1 MIMKSSSTIEL
12 IIRGLASLKEETP
25 FVEFK
30 VNNADPDAAGERIS
44 ALSNM
49 ALLCNRPYA
58 YLVWGVDD
66 KTHVFVGT
74 ELSFQTWKKGKEDIL
89 AYWKNLLLPSLE
101 IQPYELQ
108 IDGSHIL
115 ALEIPAASHFATIFK
130 KQAYCR
136 IGSYTKNIKEYP
148 ALEKELWGKLSHTAP
163 ERRIVKSGLGPN
175 ELDSVLDFHSYFTSL
190 SLPEPSSLNEKIARF
205 VREGFLVA
213 DDEGNYSATA
223 LGALLF
229 GRDLSSFDG
238 LMGKEIRILRYVG
251 NDRLQTKGK
260 VSFSKGYAIS
270 FEEAYSTILSSIQE
284 GDIFVNGIRQDRYSL
299 PPIALREALGN
310 ILIHQELLGRGGPL
324 VEIFSSRVELSNPGS
339 LGVPVDRLIDASPNP
354 ENELLASFL
363 RRINIGDTAGSGFDK
378 IVGSLEKEHLPPV
391 RVEENPSGVRVVLSF
406 TKPFD
411 DYMNEEKLRATYDHV
426 VLRYLSGTPAT
437 NGSLRER
444 FGLPETAKFKISR
457 LLSLTSEK
465 GMIRKGEGSD
475 KKETYYLPYWA

>member
-1 MIMKSSSTIEL
+1 MKSASTIEF

-58 YLVWGVDD
+58 YLIWGVDD
-66 KTHVFVGT
+66 KTHAFIGT

-108 IDGSHIL
+108 IDGSHVL
-115 ALEIPAASHFATIFK
+115 ALEIPAASHFATTFK

-148 ALEKELWGKLSHTAP
+148 ALEKELWEKLSHTAP
-163 ERRIVKSGLGPN
+163 ERRIVKSGLGTS
-175 ELDSVLDFHSYFTSL
+175 ELDSVLDFHSYFSSL
-190 SLPEPSSLNEKIARF
+190 SLPEPSSLGEKVSRF
-205 VREGFLVA
+205 LREGFLVE
-213 DDEGNYSATA
+213 DDGGDYSVTA

-229 GRDLSSFDG
+229 ARDLSAFDG
-238 LMGKEIRILRYVG
+238 LTGKEIRIIRYVE

-260 VSFSKGYAIS
+260 ASFVKGYAAS
-270 FEEAYSTILSSIQE
+270 FEETYSAILFSIQE
-284 GDIFVNGIRQDRYSL
+284 GDVFVNGIRQDRYSL

-310 ILIHQELLGRGGPL
+310 ILIHQDLLGRGGPL
-324 VEIFSSRVELSNPGS
+324 VEIFASRVELSNPGS
-339 LGVPVDRLIDASPNP
+339 LSVPIDRLIDASPNP
-354 ENELLASFL
+354 ENELLASFF

-391 RVEENPSGVRVVLSF
+391 RVDQNPSGVRIVLSF
-406 TKPFD
+406 AKPFD
-411 DYMNEEKLRATYDHV
+411 DYMAEEKLRAVYDHV
-426 VLRYLSGTPAT
+426 VLRYLSGVPAT

-444 FGLPETAKFKISR
+444 FGLPETAKYKISR
-457 LLSLTSEK
+457 LLSSAVEK
-465 GMIRKGEGSD
+465 GMILKSEGSD
-475 KKETYYLPYWA
+475 KKETFYLPYWA